1 MRPSDETTCAWVLDM
16 IERYLDRA
24 VSGEDASRFESHV
37 LSCPGCA
44 EELAFAKRTQHTLRH
59 LPEQRCPDSVVYAVV
74 DRIGPERPAAQRR
87 RPQVWR
93 HAAVAA
99 LVLAVA
105 VAVLV
110 GDRPQPP
117 SVTPEELALAE
128 QQVKWTL
135 AYIGEISRRTAF
147 TVRDDVFESRIAP
160 PVQRA
165 FERVLETEDAA
176 PEQSE
181 T

>member
-16 IERYLDRA
+16 IEPYLDGE
-24 VSGEDASRFESHV
+24 VSGEDASRLESHL
-37 LSCPGCA
+37 LSCPACA

-59 LPEQRCPDSVVYAVV
+59 LPQQRCPDSVVYAVV
-74 DRIGPERPAAQRR
+74 DRVGPDRPAAQRR

-93 HAAVAA
+93 YAAVAA

-110 GDRPQPP
+110 GDRPSPP

-128 QQVKWTL
+128 RQVKWTL
-135 AYIGEISRRTAF
+135 AYVGEITLRSTLMA
-147 TVRDDVFESRIAP
+147 TDDVFESRIAP

-165 FERVLETEDAA
+165 FTHVLETEDAV

-181 T
+181 I

>member
-1 MRPSDETTCAWVLDM
+1 M
-16 IERYLDRA
+16 IEPYLDGE
-24 VSGEDASRFESHV
+24 VSGEDASSFESHV
-37 LSCPGCA
+37 LSCPACA
-44 EELAFAKRTQHTLRH
+44 EEMAFAKRTQHTLRH
-59 LPEQRCPDSVVYAVV
+59 LPQQRCPDSVVYAVV
-74 DRIGPERPAAQRR
+74 DRVAPDRPASQRR

-93 HAAVAA
+93 YAAVAA

-110 GDRPQPP
+110 GDRPSPR

-147 TVRDDVFESRIAP
+147 TVRDDVFESRIAS

-165 FERVLETEDAA
+165 FTHVLETDDEA
-176 PEQSE
+176 PGKPEA
-181 T
+181 

>member
-1 MRPSDETTCAWVLDM
+1 MRPSEEITCACVRDM
-16 IERYLDRA
+16 IDPYLDGE
-24 VSGEDASRFESHV
+24 VSGEDASRFESHL
-37 LSCPGCA
+37 LSCPECA

-74 DRIGPERPAAQRR
+74 DRIGSERPAPQRR

-110 GDRPQPP
+110 GDRPSRP

-128 QQVKWTL
+128 QQVRWTL

-147 TVRDDVFESRIAP
+147 TVRDDVLESRIAP

-165 FERVLETEDAA
+165 FTRVLETEDAA
-176 PEQSE
+176 PEQPE
-181 T
+181 I

>member
-1 MRPSDETTCAWVLDM
+1 MRPSDETTCAWMLDM
-16 IERYLDRA
+16 IEPYLDGE
-24 VSGEDASRFESHV
+24 VSGEDASRLESH
-37 LSCPGCA
+37 LLTCPACA

-59 LPEQRCPDSVVYAVV
+59 LPQQRCPDSVVNAVV
-74 DRIGPERPAAQRR
+74 DRIGPERPAPQR
-87 RPQVWR
+87 R

-99 LVLAVA
+99 LVFAVA

-110 GDRPQPP
+110 GDRPSPP

-165 FERVLETEDAA
+165 FTHVLETEDEA
-176 PEQSE
+176 PKQPE